1 VPAWAR
7 WGGLALLVAL
17 GAFAVWWFFFRQEGP
32 TPTPPAPP
40 ARPAL
45 GSTVSLADYRAA
57 LDGALVEVQA
67 AQDAEGDERK
77 RAVERAVQSLKRVE
91 GAGVAPPGQGA
102 PAAQVDNT
110 AILAELQREEPNLDA
125 AESALLAL
133 TDTLAAGPAPG
144 VEGTLGGP
152 AAMDALAGVLADP
165 DFDYTRELSPIQRLA
180 QWLAQLSGEADPTDT
195 LWRWV
200 LSALASITIGVLTYL
215 LLGRWVPNRWV
226 RLGLSVLAG
235 LAGGPLFFLALR
247 ERDITFQVL
256 GVIGLVVAAV
266 AVALIGAGLF
276 RGAAPPTPRPVSEL
290 SAVLGM
296 TAAEARGK
304 AQEAADEGDYRG
316 ALRFRCLAL
325 LLALDEA
332 GMLTFDR
339 AATNREYLVRAP
351 RPIHDELQPLLDRFD
366 AVWYGNSPTSGQ
378 EWESYSRRAEAVER
392 EVAAHAQARGKAA

>member
-1 VPAWAR
+1 
-7 WGGLALLVAL
+7 
-17 GAFAVWWFFFRQEGP
+17 
-32 TPTPPAPP
+32 
-40 ARPAL
+40 
-45 GSTVSLADYRAA
+45 
-57 LDGALVEVQA
+57 
-67 AQDAEGDERK
+67 ERK
-77 RAVERAVQSLKRVE
+77 QAVERAVQNLERVE
-91 GAGVAPPGQGA
+91 GAGVAPPGQSA

-133 TDTLAAGPAPG
+133 TGALAAGPAPL
-144 VEGTLGGP
+144 VEGTLGGS
-152 AAMDALAGVLADP
+152 AAMDELEEVLADP
-165 DFDYTRELSPIQRLA
+165 DFDYTRELSPLQRLA
-180 QWLAQLSGEADPTDT
+180 RWLAQLSGEADPSDT

-200 LSALASITIGVLTYL
+200 LSAMAGITIGVLTYI

-235 LAGGPLFFLALR
+235 LLGGPLFFLALR
-247 ERDITFQVL
+247 EFDITIQVL
-256 GVIGLVVAAV
+256 GVIGLVVAAA
-266 AVALIGAGLF
+266 AVALFAAGLF
-276 RGAAPPTPRPVSEL
+276 RGAAPPSPRPVSEL

-332 GMLTFDR
+332 GMLAFDR

-366 AVWYGNSPTSGQ
+366 AVWYGNSPTSGH